1 MSGDKRNSG
10 EAWPAQVSFAEGLSR
25 QIRVVRALILRE
37 IHTRYARENIGF
49 LWVVAEPMLF
59 AGGVIAMRTIL
70 PFFPREQHGMS
81 LVGFLMTG
89 YLPFLLYRHMIGR
102 CIHCVRANH
111 SVLYHR
117 QVKIIDLYVTQLVLE
132 GAGTIIAFVFGCTV
146 FVAVG
151 LMDVPRNLFLLFAGW
166 FYAAWFC
173 GALAMLLGAAS
184 ELSTLVDKL
193 YNPFSYL
200 SLPISGAFYMVSW
213 LPHSWQDYAL
223 YVPLVHYFEMI
234 RGGYFGESL
243 TVTYDVGY
251 LTAICLILTFG
262 ALQMV
267 TVARKRVAIP

>member
-1 MSGDKRNSG
+1 MSDDSTRPD
-10 EAWPAQVSFAEGLSR
+10 EAWPTHSSFGEGLAL
-25 QIRVVRALILRE
+25 QLRVIGALLRRE

-49 LWVVAEPMLF
+49 LWIVGEPMMF
-59 AGGVIAMRTIL
+59 AGGVIAMRSIL

-117 QVKIIDLYVTQLVLE
+117 QVRIIDLYITQLLLE
-132 GAGTIIAFVFGCTV
+132 GAGTVIAFVFGCSV
-146 FVAVG
+146 FVATG
-151 LMDVPRNLFLLFAGW
+151 LMDFPKDLFLLYTGW
-166 FYAAWFC
+166 FYAIWFC
-173 GALAMLLGAAS
+173 GSLAMLLGAAS
-184 ELSTLVDKL
+184 ELSSLVEKL

-200 SLPISGAFYMVSW
+200 SLPISGAFYMVAW
-213 LPHSWQDYAL
+213 LPNSWQEYAL

-234 RGGYFGESL
+234 RGGYFGAAL
-243 TVTYDVGY
+243 TVHYDIGY
-251 LTAICLILTFG
+251 LTAVCLVLTFG

-267 TVARKRVAIP
+267 VIARKRVAIA